1 MRYWQIAAGM
11 GDRDYADVFLR
22 FGVALVGPGRHGSF
36 REHPDKYM
44 GREDWNS
51 RIARLA
57 DDVEIGDIVILKRGN
72 GAAGRIVAAG
82 RVTKEYEWIEAFGD
96 VEGWDLQHC
105 RKVDW
110 FKTNKPIAVVGL
122 ARGTLTQAK
131 LAGPR
136 EAADGLL
143 SSGEPV
149 VSSGIPGP
157 AAGIT
162 EEGLVQSLVE
172 NGLRPSDAED
182 VIRAIFHVRRLA
194 SWYRANG
201 QDLSEHEIRTFL
213 VVPILLA
220 LGWSE
225 QRIKIE
231 WRHADIALF
240 RDVFDRNV
248 ETPSPSV
255 IIETKRMGTGLDYAE
270 PQVARFARDFPE
282 CNVLVTSTGERYQ
295 LYTKEPGQE
304 WDIVRMK
311 EKHLSA
317 YLNLSSLKVRHPYLV
332 DVGGARELLKSLM
345 PGGQ

>member
-1 MRYWQIAAGM
+1 MNYWQIAAGV

-22 FGVALVGPGRHGSF
+22 FGVALVGPGRHGPF
-36 REHPDKYM
+36 PQHPDKY
-44 GREDWNS
+44 RERGDWNS
-51 RIARLA
+51 RIERLA
-57 DDVEIGDIVILKRGN
+57 DDVEIGDVVILKRGN
-72 GAAGRIVAAG
+72 GARGQIVAAG
-82 RVTKEYEWIEAFGD
+82 RVTKDYEWIEAFGD

-105 RKVDW
+105 RRVDW
-110 FKTNKPIAVVGL
+110 FKANEPIPVVGL
-122 ARGTLTQAK
+122 ARGTLSQVNS
-131 LAGPR
+131 AGPR

-143 SSGEPV
+143 SSGVRV
-149 VSSGIPGP
+149 VSSDIPSP
-157 AAGIT
+157 ATSIS

-194 SWYRANG
+194 SWYRTKG

-213 VVPILLA
+213 IVPILLA

-231 WRHADIALF
+231 WRRADIALF
-240 RDVFDRNV
+240 REVFNRNV

-255 IIETKRMGTGLDYAE
+255 IVETKRMGTGLDYAE
-270 PQVARFARDFPE
+270 PQVVRFARDFPE

-295 LYTKEPGQE
+295 LFTKEPGQE
-304 WDIVRMK
+304 WDIVRME

-317 YLNLSSLKVRHPYLV
+317 YLNLSSLKGRHPYLV
-332 DVGGARELLKSLM
+332 DVGGAPDLLKRLM